1 MGWLIAL
8 GVLTLIAILPIG
20 VSAIY
25 NEDGPRVSVIAG
37 PLRLLVFPLKQKEK
51 KEKTLKQEEKAKPQ
65 KTKKTSPKTKE
76 EKRKKGGSIDDFLPI
91 VDAVLDFVAAFGRR
105 LRINHLQLKLIL
117 AGGDPSDL
125 ALNDGKGWAALGNLM
140 PLLERAFVIK
150 KRDLEVECDFLA
162 DKTAIIARLDLTITI
177 GRIFSLLIIRGIPI
191 VRELIK
197 LLKKLKGGAKA

>member
-37 PLRLLVFPLKQKEK
+37 PLRLLVFPLKQNEK
-51 KEKTLKQEEKAKPQ
+51 KEKTQKQEKKAKPQ

-76 EKRKKGGSIDDFLPI
+76 KKKKKGGSIDDFLPI

-105 LRINHLQLKLIL
+105 LRINHPQLKLIL

-125 ALNDGKGWAALGNLM
+125 ALNYGKGWAALGNLM

>member
-51 KEKTLKQEEKAKPQ
+51 KEKTQKQEEKAKPQ
-65 KTKKTSPKTKE
+65 KIKKTSTKTKE
-76 EKRKKGGSIDDFLPI
+76 KKKKKGGSIDDFLPI

-125 ALNDGKGWAALGNLM
+125 ALNYGKGWAALGNLM